1 MGQEEAGERRGR
13 NDPSE
18 VVKIVFEFDYIAIQK
33 VLRFRLEERKKK
45 KKNIKINYLSV
56 FAQRTSTPPVNSF
69 V

>member
-45 KKNIKINYLSV
+45 KKTLRLTISLSLLKERV
-56 FAQRTSTPPVNSF
+56 PLQ
-69 V
+69 